1 MRHDPIDPALFTA
14 HRRRLVE
21 LLPARSVAIVHAADI
36 LPTNGDGTLRLHPA
50 GDLFWLTGIE
60 QEESLLVLA
69 PQAVDPAQRETLYI
83 RQPNDHTAQWDGAK
97 LDQAQAT
104 AISGVA
110 RVRWLTDLPAALHA
124 LLADADAV
132 YLNANEHERS
142 STEVEP
148 RDLRMARRL
157 MERYPLHRYERLAP
171 LLRRLRAVK
180 DDAEVDLIR
189 HAIDITDA
197 GLRRMLAHLQPG
209 VMEYELEAELL
220 CGFARRRACMAY
232 EPIVAAGGNAC
243 VLHYVENTAAC
254 RDGDLLLVDVGASW
268 ANYAADITRTYP
280 VNGRFT
286 PRQRAVY
293 EAVLRVL
300 RASIERTRPGVSL
313 RDWKRAAQ
321 VQMAGELVGLGLIT
335 AEEAARDTPEE
346 PACRKYFM
354 HGLGHSLGLGVHDL
368 APLDGPL
375 APGWVMT
382 VEPGIYIPAEGIGI
396 RLENDVLVTDSGVVD
411 LCSHVPI
418 EPDEVER
425 LVQAGRA

>member
-21 LLPARSVAIVHAADI
+21 LLPARSVALVHAADI

-50 GDLFWLTGIE
+50 GDLFWLTGVE
-60 QEESLLVLA
+60 QEESLLVLS

-83 RQPNDHTAQWDGAK
+83 RQPNEHTAQWDGAK
-97 LDQAQAT
+97 LDQTQAT

-157 MERYPLHRYERLAP
+157 MEHYPLHRYERLAP

-180 DDAEVDLIR
+180 DDAEVELIR
-189 HAIDITDA
+189 QAIDITDA
-197 GLRRMLAHLQPG
+197 GLRRMLDHLRPG

-220 CGFARRRACMAY
+220 CGFTRRRARMAY

-321 VQMAGELVGLGLIT
+321 VQMAEELVGLGLIT

-346 PACRKYFM
+346 PACRAYFM

-396 RLENDVLVTDSGVVD
+396 RLENDVLVTDSGAVD

-425 LVQAGRA
+425 LVGAGRS